1 MSSYLIQTALK
12 SSRRSIGNA
21 VNTSYR
27 ATLLATR
34 PVAIRSAQ
42 ASAYPT
48 QFQRHFSGSMPTL
61 KKASKEKGKGKD
73 HKGGS
78 KAPAADEVEESVS
91 LDEIVNIA
99 ELQQKM
105 DATVD
110 HFKERITVVRQGIYT
125 PAIIEN
131 VVVKTAA
138 HTEEPVKNI
147 ARVAMKGPRAITITA
162 FDAADVKHIISAVIG
177 ANLNLNPQPDPKQ
190 EQVLRVPLPPTTS
203 ETKKE
208 IIKNLKHEFEH
219 FKNSPTKKS
228 LTSIR
233 GEAMKALKKVTISK
247 TDLFTVKTKIEDAY
261 KAKCNTLAEVL
272 KQAEAATMKD

>member
-1 MSSYLIQTALK
+1 
-12 SSRRSIGNA
+12 
-21 VNTSYR
+21 
-27 ATLLATR
+27 
-34 PVAIRSAQ
+34 
-42 ASAYPT
+42 
-48 QFQRHFSGSMPTL
+48 
-61 KKASKEKGKGKD
+61 
-73 HKGGS
+73 
-78 KAPAADEVEESVS
+78 
-91 LDEIVNIA
+91 
-99 ELQQKM
+99 M

-203 ETKKE
+203 ETKRRLSR
-208 IIKNLKHEFEH
+208 ILNM
-219 FKNSPTKKS
+219 S
-228 LTSIR
+228 LN
-233 GEAMKALKKVTISK
+233 ISR
-247 TDLFTVKTKIEDAY
+247 
-261 KAKCNTLAEVL
+261 TLL
-272 KQAEAATMKD
+272 PRSH